1 MTLTG
6 SGFSGSELCIQ
17 HTLACQTSP
26 IFAVSFQLAVASDRV
41 AIKTSARVLTVSTD
55 IPAFVLKPNAMKIPQ
70 FLEHHGI
77 QTNPFSQED
86 AQSDHIFQE
95 HCADTIY
102 HPAWDKVVGDCGNP
116 STAIVFG
123 EKGAGKTAIRLQL
136 VKAIKTHN
144 EKNPAERAFVIS
156 YDDLN
161 PFLDTFHDRLR
172 GRKRNPDKAL
182 KEWRLWDHMD
192 ALLTLSTRRLCN
204 VIADEHSGDPD
215 ISLHQLK
222 ELPRLRKRDLLMLAA
237 FYDQSSDQSHVR
249 RWKRIKSRLGFF
261 SPGAWWPEALGTFV
275 TLAVLGFALRNVPQD
290 PTSLIS
296 ALRQWWIYIAI
307 LLGWLPSIRRCFWL
321 WWRSRQISK
330 QVRILDHGTSTL
342 KSILGRIPRREIDDQ
357 PMPSR
362 DRSDDRYELLSKLQR
377 ILKPLGFSS
386 IVVLV
391 DRVDEP
397 HLING
402 SAQRMKDFLWSMFDN
417 KFLKHPGIGFKML
430 LPRDVVFFL
439 EREEKEF
446 YERSR
451 LDKQNLIKSLE
462 WTGESLY
469 DMASNRIRACGA
481 EGAAESVSVQS
492 LFVEDV
498 SEQELINKFGRL
510 RVPRHLFKFLY
521 RLLTEH
527 CNRATEDN
535 PQWKISR
542 ETLQTTL
549 ETYEREL
556 EAMDRGMGTG

>member
-1 MTLTG
+1 M
-6 SGFSGSELCIQ
+6 
-17 HTLACQTSP
+17 
-26 IFAVSFQLAVASDRV
+26 
-41 AIKTSARVLTVSTD
+41 
-55 IPAFVLKPNAMKIPQ
+55 
-70 FLEHHGI
+70 
-77 QTNPFSQED
+77 
-86 AQSDHIFQE
+86 
-95 HCADTIY
+95 
-102 HPAWDKVVGDCGNP
+102 
-116 STAIVFG
+116 FG

-136 VKAIKTHN
+136 VNAIKEHN
-144 EKNPAERAFVIS
+144 DRSPHDRAFVIS

-161 PFLDTFHDRLR
+161 PFLDTFLDRLR
-172 GRKRNPDKAL
+172 GRKRQPDNAL

-204 VIADEHSGDPD
+204 VLADEHAVDPE
-215 ISLHQLK
+215 IKLQQLR

-237 FYDQSSDQSHVR
+237 FYDQSSDQSHLR

-261 SPGAWWPEALGTFV
+261 SPTVHWRCVVGIVVTILTFV
-275 TLAVLGFALRNVPQD
+275 LALKYPQED
-290 PTSLIS
+290 ASRIANLKN
-296 ALRQWWIYIAI
+296 WWVYAIAAA
-307 LLGWLPSIRRCFWL
+307 GWLPFARPFLSL
-321 WWRSRQISK
+321 WWRSRQIAR
-330 QVRILDHGTSTL
+330 QVRILDHGPGTVR
-342 KSILGRIPRREIDDQ
+342 KILSRFSAKEIDDQ

-377 ILKPLGFSS
+377 ILEPLGFSS

-439 EREEKEF
+439 GREEKEF

-469 DMASNRIRACGA
+469 DMATNRIRACRQEDADA
-481 EGAAESVSVQS
+481 EISIRTFFAD
-492 LFVEDV
+492 DV
-498 SEQELINKFGRL
+498 SEQELIDKFGRL
-510 RVPRHLFKFLY
+510 RVPRHLFRFLY
-521 RLLTEH
+521 RLLTDH
-527 CNRATEDN
+527 CNNATEDN
-535 PQWKISR
+535 PEWKIPH
-542 ETLQTTL
+542 ETLQTAM
-549 ETYEREL
+549 ESYQREL